1 MRAYRALLHLYP
13 SSFRRE
19 YGAELAADF
28 ARRRRDR
35 AGVGGIAL
43 WVAAIADVTANA
55 SRLHLELLQQDLK
68 YAGRTFARTPGFV
81 ITAILVTAL
90 GIGATTAAFSVTNYV
105 FLRPLPYADPDR
117 LVTVW
122 HRTPD
127 YRLELSPPNFRDLKA
142 QTTSFDAL
150 GAYHGFDANVVAGA
164 EPDRLT
170 GAAVTSEVLPLLGV
184 RPVIGRLF
192 TAEEERQA
200 TGSFAVLSYGFWQR
214 AFGGDAGVLGR
225 TIRIDGTPHVVVG
238 VMPAAFAFPRR
249 QVELWTLMPAVE
261 RLNEERDNYWFN
273 GIGRLKPGVT
283 PAGAEADLRVIA
295 ARLER
300 QYPDVNT
307 KISAAVFQLREEYS
321 DRARTMLYALC
332 GASISVLLIACANL
346 ANLLLARSYA
356 RRRELE
362 LRAALG
368 AGRER
373 LVRQLVT
380 ESLLVAL
387 LGGALGVLVAVAS
400 VPLLA
405 RLIPMSMP
413 LTDTPSVDLPA
424 LVVAAC
430 LTLVTGILFGVLP
443 ALRSSSTSSF
453 DALREGVRG
462 GGLRGVRT
470 RSALVVIEVAACVV
484 LLVWAGLLMRALHR
498 LDSLDP
504 GFQSEQV
511 LTVQTALPRPKYN
524 SAALRQ
530 NYFDN
535 VLAQVRALPGV
546 KSAAFISFLPMTM
559 GGGIF
564 PVGLPGQ
571 PAMMTNG
578 RIASMRFATPSYFAT
593 LGIPLRRGRDVQQ
606 TDTLSQPRVAVV
618 SESFARRY
626 FPDQDVVGKQ
636 FEFAYA
642 TRTIVGVVGDVR
654 VRGPEQGSEPQ
665 VYLPYTQLEG
675 ESFPFFTPKD
685 LAIRSDAS
693 TEALLPMVRSI
704 VRSADPEQPVSN
716 IRTMSQI
723 VERQTES
730 RTVQVRVLAAFAVIA
745 LVLAAVGIHGL
756 LAFTVAQRRH
766 EIGVRMALGAE
777 PERIVSGILKQSA
790 LLALCGVV
798 PGVAIGYAGGRL
810 MESLLVGVTPG
821 DGVTFAVA
829 AALCAAVTLAGSWT
843 PARRAVRVSPAA
855 VFRGD

>member
-1 MRAYRALLHLYP
+1 M
-13 SSFRRE
+13 
-19 YGAELAADF
+19 
-28 ARRRRDR
+28 
-35 AGVGGIAL
+35 
-43 WVAAIADVTANA
+43 ANA
-55 SRLHLELLQQDLK
+55 ARLHFELLRQDLK
-68 YAGRTFARTPGFV
+68 YAARTFARTPGFV
-81 ITAILVTAL
+81 VTAILVTAL

-142 QTTSFDAL
+142 QTTSFEAL

-273 GIGRLKPGVT
+273 AHRPPEARRDRPT
-283 PAGAEADLRVIA
+283 RAEADLRVIA

-307 KISAAVFQLREEYS
+307 KISAGVFPLREEYS
-321 DRARTMLYALC
+321 DRARAMLYALC
-332 GASISVLLIACANL
+332 GASLSVLLIACANL
-346 ANLLLARSYA
+346 ANLLLARSYR

-413 LTDTPSVDLPA
+413 LTDTPSVDVPA

-430 LTLVTGILFGVLP
+430 LTLVTGIAFGVLP

-511 LTVQTALPRPKYN
+511 LTVQTALPRPRYN

-530 NYFDN
+530 HYFDS
-535 VLAQVRALPGV
+535 VLEQVRALPGV

-578 RIASMRFATPSYFAT
+578 RIASMRFATPGYFAT
-593 LGIPLRRGRDVQQ
+593 LGIPLRRGRDLQQ
-606 TDTLSQPRVAVV
+606 TDTLSQPLVAVV

-626 FPDQDVVGKQ
+626 FPDQDIVGKQ

-642 TRTIVGVVGDVR
+642 TRTIVGLVGDVR

-665 VYLPYTQLEG
+665 VYLPSTQLEG

-685 LAIRSDAS
+685 LAIRTDAS
-693 TEALLPMVRSI
+693 TEALLPMIRSI
-704 VRSADPEQPVSN
+704 VRDADPEQPVSN

-756 LAFTVAQRRH
+756 LAFTVSQRRH

-790 LLALCGVV
+790 VLAICGVV
-798 PGVAIGYAGGRL
+798 PGVAIGYAGGRA
-810 MESLLVGVTPG
+810 MESLLVGCDAGGRPDVRRGRGALRGRHAGWQLDARAPCRPC
-821 DGVTFAVA
+821 VA
-829 AALCAAVTLAGSWT
+829 GG
-843 PARRAVRVSPAA
+843 RVSRRLELGISDLRDLPRPGRPAET
-855 VFRGD
+855 RD

>member
-19 YGAELAADF
+19 YGTDLAADF

-35 AGVGGIAL
+35 SGVG
-43 WVAAIADVTANA
+43 AIAVWLSAVGDIVANA
-55 SRLHLELLQQDLK
+55 VRLHLELLGQDLK
-68 YAGRTFARTPGFV
+68 YAARTLARTPGFV
-81 ITAILVTAL
+81 VTAILVTAL

-105 FLRPLPYADPDR
+105 FLRPLPYSDPDR

-127 YRLELSPPNFRDLKA
+127 YRLELSPPNYRDLKA
-142 QTTSFDAL
+142 QATSFDAL
-150 GAYHGFDANVVAGA
+150 GAYHGFDANIVAGA
-164 EPDRLT
+164 EPERLT

-200 TGSFAVLSYGFWQR
+200 TGWFAVLSYGLWQR
-214 AFGGDAGVLGR
+214 AFGGDAAVLGR

-273 GIGRLKPGVT
+273 GIGRLKPGAT
-283 PAGAEADLRVIA
+283 REAADADLRVIA

-307 KISAAVFQLREEYS
+307 RISAGVFQLREEYS
-321 DRARTMLYALC
+321 DRARAMLYALC
-332 GASISVLLIACANL
+332 GASLSVLLIACANL

-373 LVRQLVT
+373 LVRQLAT

-387 LGGALGVLVAVAS
+387 LGGGLGVLVAVVS

-424 LVVAAC
+424 LLVAAG
-430 LTLVTGILFGVLP
+430 LTLVTGIAFGVLP
-443 ALRSSSTSSF
+443 ALRSSSTSTF

-470 RSALVVIEVAACVV
+470 RSALVVVEVAACVV

-530 NYFDN
+530 QYFDS

-578 RIASMRFATPSYFAT
+578 RVASMRFATPSYFAT
-593 LGIPLRRGRDVQQ
+593 LGIPLRRGRDLQQ
-606 TDTLSQPRVAVV
+606 TDTLSQPLVAVV

-642 TRTIVGVVGDVR
+642 TRTIVGLAGDVR

-665 VYLPYTQLEG
+665 VYLPYTQLEDQ
-675 ESFPFFTPKD
+675 SFPFFTPKD
-685 LAIRSDAS
+685 LAIRSDAT

-704 VRSADPEQPVSN
+704 VRRADPEQPVAN
-716 IRTMSQI
+716 IRSMSEI
-723 VERQTES
+723 VARQTES
-730 RTVQVRVLAAFAVIA
+730 RTVQVRVLAAFAAIA
-745 LVLAAVGIHGL
+745 LLLAAVGIHGL
-756 LAFTVAQRRH
+756 LAFTVSQRRH

-790 LLALCGVV
+790 ALALCGVV
-798 PGVAIGYAGGRL
+798 PGVAIGYAGGRA
-810 MESLLVGVTPG
+810 MESLLVGVTPA
-821 DGVTFAVA
+821 DGLTFAA
-829 AALCAAVTLAGSWT
+829 AAMLCAVVTLAGSWT
-843 PARRAVRVSPAA
+843 PARRAVRVSPAS